1 LADYRKERNAILNCD
16 WPIRLLFTSY
26 CLTFLYV
33 PWVLGNLTTT
43 EKLESSHDCD
53 L

>member
-1 LADYRKERNAILNCD
+1 MALSELTNHRKSFNCD

-33 PWVLGNLTTT
+33 PWALWFTLYISMNT
-43 EKLESSHDCD
+43 
-53 L
+53 